1 MEFLVKSTRAE
12 TLKTATLVVTI
23 GEGRKLGEAAKA
35 AGVSP
40 KMVRHYEQTGLLPP
54 AGRTESG
61 YRLYGE
67 REVSVLRFIRQSR
80 RLGFSVPQIAEL
92 IGRWGDDRRTSREV
106 KTIAL
111 RHLADLDEKLR
122 EIAEMKAGLA
132 GLVRACAGDDHAHCA
147 ILDNLAAISWVSSAM
162 ARPIIRPSRPAT
174 ATACARSPSYKAST
188 RWAITS
194 VSVWLSN
201 T

>member
-1 MEFLVKSTRAE
+1 
-12 TLKTATLVVTI
+12 
-23 GEGRKLGEAAKA
+23 
-35 AGVSP
+35 
-40 KMVRHYEQTGLLPP
+40 MVRHYEQTGLLPP
-54 AGRTESG
+54 AERTESG

-122 EIAEMKAGLA
+122 EIAEMKAGLE

-147 ILDNLAAISWVSSAM
+147 ILDNLAAESPEAPRHVARFVKPRRRRLAPDDEAPRSARAAPASGHVDLM
-162 ARPIIRPSRPAT
+162 AWMQGVHTHQPGAGG
-174 ATACARSPSYKAST
+174 KA
-188 RWAITS
+188 
-194 VSVWLSN
+194 
-201 T
+201 

>member
-1 MEFLVKSTRAE
+1 MNPLMN
-12 TLKTATLVVTI
+12 I
-23 GEGRKLGEAAKA
+23 GEAAKA

-54 AGRTESG
+54 AERTESG

-122 EIAEMKAGLA
+122 EIAEMKAGLE

-147 ILDNLAAISWVSSAM
+147 ILDNLAAESPEAPRHVARFVKPRRRRQAPDDEAPRSARAAPTSGHVDLM
-162 ARPIIRPSRPAT
+162 AWMRGVHTHQPA
-174 ATACARSPSYKAST
+174 AGRKA
-188 RWAITS
+188 
-194 VSVWLSN
+194 
-201 T
+201 

>member
-1 MEFLVKSTRAE
+1 MNPLMN
-12 TLKTATLVVTI
+12 I
-23 GEGRKLGEAAKA
+23 GEAAKA

-54 AGRTESG
+54 AERTESG

-122 EIAEMKAGLA
+122 EIAEMKAGLER
-132 GLVRACAGDDHAHCA
+132 LVQDCAGDDHAHCA
-147 ILDNLAAISWVSSAM
+147 ILDTLAADSPEAPQHVARFVKPRRRAGHSEPSPRLAPPAPASGHVDLM
-162 ARPIIRPSRPAT
+162 A
-174 ATACARSPSYKAST
+174 
-188 RWAITS
+188 WMQS
-194 VSVWLSN
+194 VH
-201 T
+201 THQPRAEGAA

>member
-1 MEFLVKSTRAE
+1 MTQLMN
-12 TLKTATLVVTI
+12 I
-23 GEGRKLGEAAKA
+23 GEAAKA

-54 AGRTESG
+54 AERTESG
-61 YRLYGE
+61 YRLYGD

-122 EIAEMKAGLA
+122 EITEMKAR
-132 GLVRACAGDDHAHCA
+132 LVQACAGDEHAHCA
-147 ILDNLAAISWVSSAM
+147 ILDNLAAESPEAPRHVARFVKPRRRRQALDDEAPRT
-162 ARPIIRPSRPAT
+162 ARPVPASGHVDLM
-174 ATACARSPSYKAST
+174 AWMQGVHT
-188 RWAITS
+188 RRVHS
-194 VSVWLSN
+194 
-201 T
+201 